1 MSIGKADVRENIK
14 KLSSA
19 GQKSAAEEVSVIEK
33 AKEILSSGVKVFLQV
48 DKSAND
54 ADAMKREQVSKL
66 LRDLAQENHVY
77 ALSQIAS
84 EAQAGGP
91 FDKVIGM
98 IESPC
103 SFFSH

>member
-1 MSIGKADVRENIK
+1 MSVGRADVVHCIK
-14 KLSSA
+14 NKLSSA
-19 GQKSAAEEVSVIEK
+19 GQKSAAEEGAVIEK

-54 ADAMKREQVSKL
+54 GDAMKREQVSKL

-98 IESPC
+98 IESLC
-103 SFFSH
+103 FCF

>member
-1 MSIGKADVRENIK
+1 M
-14 KLSSA
+14 
-19 GQKSAAEEVSVIEK
+19 IEK

-77 ALSQIAS
+77 MLSQIAS

-91 FDKVIGM
+91 FDKVTGM
-98 IESPC
+98 IESPWLLYIKIIKLTVRQEGA
-103 SFFSH
+103 FKT

>member
-1 MSIGKADVRENIK
+1 M
-14 KLSSA
+14 
-19 GQKSAAEEVSVIEK
+19 IEK

-98 IESPC
+98 VESAC
-103 SFFSH
+103 SFLKFFLTLTARQEGAFKMWARSSDRFTGI